1 MQKLKKTLILC
12 LLSFTISAQN
22 DSTYCFTK
30 SQVKVFL
37 TTKVELNNCNEQYNV
52 VFNEKQAITDT
63 LNVLR
68 LDYTKEQKKVKRNRR
83 MAIGGISGF
92 IASIILLFALK

>member
-1 MQKLKKTLILC
+1 MQKLKKTLIVC
-12 LLSFTISAQN
+12 FLSFTALSQN

-52 VFNEKQAITDT
+52 VKAQNKAITDT
-63 LNVLR
+63 LNVVR
-68 LDYTKEQKKVKRNRR
+68 LDYTKEQKKVLRNRR
-83 MAIGGISGF
+83 IAIGGISAF
-92 IASIILLFALK
+92 FSTLLLLFIIK

>member
-37 TTKVELNNCNEQYNV
+37 TTKVELNNCNEQYNDV
-52 VFNEKQAITDT
+52 KAQNKAISDT

-68 LDYTKEQKKVKRNRR
+68 LDYTKAQNKVKRNRR
-83 MAIGGISGF
+83 IAIGGISGF
-92 IASIILLFALK
+92 IATLILLFVIK

>member
-1 MQKLKKTLILC
+1 MQKLNTILIVC
-12 LLSFTISAQN
+12 FLSFITSAQT

-37 TTKVELNNCNEQYNV
+37 TTKVELNNCNELYSNV
-52 VFNEKQAITDT
+52 KAQNKAITDT

-68 LDYTKEQKKVKRNRR
+68 LDYTKEQKKVKRNRNI
-83 MAIGGISGF
+83 AIGGISGF
-92 IASIILLFALK
+92 FASLLLLFVIK

>member
-1 MQKLKKTLILC
+1 MQKLKTILIVC
-12 LLSFTISAQN
+12 LWSFTTLAQN

-37 TTKVELNNCNEQYNV
+37 TTKVELNNCDEQYNAI
-52 VFNEKQAITDT
+52 KQQNNAITDT

-68 LDYTKEQKKVKRNRR
+68 LDYAKEQNKVVRNRNI
-83 MAIGGISGF
+83 AIGGISGF
-92 IASIILLFALK
+92 IASLFLLFVK

>member
-1 MQKLKKTLILC
+1 MQKLKTILIVC
-12 LLSFTISAQN
+12 LLSFTTLAQN

-37 TTKVELNNCNEQYNV
+37 TTKVELNNCNEQYNAI
-52 VFNEKQAITDT
+52 KQQNNAITDT

-68 LDYTKEQKKVKRNRR
+68 LDYAKEQNKVVRNRNI
-83 MAIGGISGF
+83 AIGGISGF
-92 IASIILLFALK
+92 IASLFLLFVIK